1 MVIYC
6 CLLPVSLYFPLGSK
20 INRIN
25 SSRICSIMKAM
36 PVFITCLVN
45 IGEQKRVGINRD
57 TSAPSDRPSLLGAPR
72 PFLGHL
78 HVCTFPGLTHT
89 RTCAHTL
96 GMSKNGKKMHFFSKH
111 YFHEY
116 IFFLKYVCI
125 FQF

>member
-20 INRIN
+20 INRMN

-57 TSAPSDRPSLLGAPR
+57 TSAPSDRPSLLGAPVLS
-72 PFLGHL
+72 LGIY
-78 HVCTFPGLTHT
+78 
-89 RTCAHTL
+89 TCAH
-96 GMSKNGKKMHFFSKH
+96 FPA
-111 YFHEY
+111 
-116 IFFLKYVCI
+116 
-125 FQF
+125 